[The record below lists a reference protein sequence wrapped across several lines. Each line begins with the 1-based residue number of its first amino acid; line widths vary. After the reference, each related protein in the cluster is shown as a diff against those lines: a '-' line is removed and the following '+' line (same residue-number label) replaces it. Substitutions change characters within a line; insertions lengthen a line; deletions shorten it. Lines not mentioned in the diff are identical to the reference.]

1 MGQLILR
8 SPAPSPVARF
18 ARGTTH
24 LHGEIPMTQE
34 TSGDAPPPTRQL
46 NEDWLAVV
54 VGLALVAL
62 ALLGVIPTG
71 LVP

>member
-1 MGQLILR
+1 MAQ
-8 SPAPSPVARF
+8 
-18 ARGTTH
+18 
-24 LHGEIPMTQE
+24 QN
-34 TSGDAPPPTRQL
+34 SGDETASPPPSRRL
-46 NEDWLAVV
+46 DEDWLAVV

>member
-1 MGQLILR
+1 
-8 SPAPSPVARF
+8 VAK
-18 ARGTTH
+18 
-24 LHGEIPMTQE
+24 EN
-34 TSGDAPPPTRQL
+34 SGGDTAPPPTDRKL
-46 NEDWLAVV
+46 NEDWLAVL